1 MLTSLAYILILG
13 CLFAG
18 IFNRLKLPG
27 LIGMILAGMILSPY
41 ALNLLDDSLLLISSD
56 LRQIALIII
65 LTRAGLSLDIKDLKQ
80 IGRPAIL
87 MSFLPAL
94 FEIAAFTLIA
104 PIVLG
109 ISTLEGMLM
118 GCVIAAVS
126 PAVIVPR
133 MIKIKNEGYGENK
146 KIPQL
151 ILAGASLDDVFVIAL
166 FTVCLGLVQTQDINL
181 ISLINVPLSILTGI
195 GFGMTVGYVLSQ
207 FYRKIHV
214 RDSSKIVVLLAISF
228 LMIEFETI
236 LEPYLP
242 LSSLIAVMTMGIALN
257 RFNETLANRLSTKY
271 NKLWVGAE
279 VILFG
284 LVGATVNVQVAMQ
297 LGFLSIIL
305 ITVCL
310 LVRSVGVATC
320 LIKTKLNRNEK
331 LFCIISYLPKATVQ
345 AAIGGIPLAMG
356 LACGEKILSVAV
368 ISILISAPVG
378 ALLIDAT
385 YKKFLEMKQSNCN
398 ENNISLK

>member
-284 LVGATVNVQVAMQ
+284 LVGATVNVQAAMQ

-320 LIKTKLNRNEK
+320 LIKTKFNRNEK

>member
-56 LRQIALIII
+56 LRQVALIII

-284 LVGATVNVQVAMQ
+284 LVGATVNVQAAMQ

-320 LIKTKLNRNEK
+320 LIKTKFNRNEK